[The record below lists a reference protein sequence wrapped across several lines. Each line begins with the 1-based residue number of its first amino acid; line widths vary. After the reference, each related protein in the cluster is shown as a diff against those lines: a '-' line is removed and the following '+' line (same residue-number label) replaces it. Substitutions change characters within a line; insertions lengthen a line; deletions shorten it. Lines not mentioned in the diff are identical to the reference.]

1 MAVSR
6 AGHYRRGEYTTM
18 TTKTNAEAD
27 KKIRQRESYHEWE
40 RTLRF
45 LEDRPTNEQALR
57 HIFGLLNG
65 KMAFGSAKAADY
77 SRESLELVLQDNP
90 ERRKTVCPCCRSTD
104 LDELGEADGMPSY
117 GCPKCRTRF
126 ELNYYEDTE
135 RAELLRYREG
145 R

>member
-1 MAVSR
+1 MPTQTANET
-6 AGHYRRGEYTTM
+6 G
-18 TTKTNAEAD
+18 

-45 LEDRPTNEQALR
+45 LEKGPTHEEVLR
-57 HIFGLLNG
+57 HINDILNG
-65 KMAFGSAKAADY
+65 KMAYGSARAADY

-90 ERRKTVCPCCRSTD
+90 PRRKTACPCCGNKD

-117 GCPKCRTRF
+117 GCYKCRTRF

-135 RAELLRYREG
+135 RAEAQRYREE